1 MKFLSQKL
9 KKPSIAV
16 MLLLIVGGVGYG
28 IYYYKYGKATVTA
41 TYAVVEKIGQGT
53 VSSGIVA
60 SGKIVA
66 AHKLDLNVYKQAQR
80 IEAVNVVNG
89 GHVAQGATILSFDKS
104 SSYVNVESSR
114 VALTEKQLALQ
125 NQQENSTD
133 PNATIRT
140 RQKEIADLKTSITQ
154 AEQDTVIAY
163 RDFLNADLEAQS
175 YDNRTLGKTRPTVSG
190 LYGGT
195 VAGTYKIDV
204 YSSAAASRYSY
215 QVSGLETDIKSV
227 LLGTATKIGTKG
239 LEIVFPSNV
248 SSGDTWT
255 VTLPNTDSPNYIKN
269 KEKYDTTVRHLSEA
283 IAGYKIDIANK
294 EQELKNL
301 QQTDGS
307 ANRNLDVSKAQAQL
321 QEARV
326 QLSQNYN
333 VVKEQDIVAP
343 FSGTIEGL
351 ENVVVGAIPTR
362 STNDPIVLGTL
373 ISDDFLANFTLGA
386 VDITKVTVGQKVL
399 VTITSFPN
407 SDPLEAHITAISSL
421 PDATGVAQYAVQAL
435 ITPPASST
443 LALRE
448 GLVADVVIVQQ
459 EKQNVT
465 RIPLSAV
472 TFANKKATV
481 QIISDLTASQ
491 KAQIEKLGVL
501 RSDTGVFP
509 SYPKEVTLGV
519 TGAFYAEILSGVEV
533 GTTIIVSKTEKT
545 ETAVVQQKGFGPGRP
560 HDEQSNTK
568 SSAAGTKT
576 ATGNSAPQ

>member
-1 MKFLSQKL
+1 M
-9 KKPSIAV
+9 
-16 MLLLIVGGVGYG
+16 
-28 IYYYKYGKATVTA
+28 
-41 TYAVVEKIGQGT
+41 
-53 VSSGIVA
+53 
-60 SGKIVA
+60 
-66 AHKLDLNVYKQAQR
+66 
-80 IEAVNVVNG
+80 
-89 GHVAQGATILSFDKS
+89 
-104 SSYVNVESSR
+104 
-114 VALTEKQLALQ
+114 
-125 NQQENSTD
+125 
-133 PNATIRT
+133 
-140 RQKEIADLKTSITQ
+140 
-154 AEQDTVIAY
+154 
-163 RDFLNADLEAQS
+163 
-175 YDNRTLGKTRPTVSG
+175 
-190 LYGGT
+190 
-195 VAGTYKIDV
+195 
-204 YSSAAASRYSY
+204 
-215 QVSGLETDIKSV
+215 
-227 LLGTATKIGTKG
+227 
-239 LEIVFPSNV
+239 
-248 SSGDTWT
+248 
-255 VTLPNTDSPNYIKN
+255 
-269 KEKYDTTVRHLSEA
+269 
-283 IAGYKIDIANK
+283 
-294 EQELKNL
+294 
-301 QQTDGS
+301 
-307 ANRNLDVSKAQAQL
+307 
-321 QEARV
+321 
-326 QLSQNYN
+326 
-333 VVKEQDIVAP
+333 
-343 FSGTIEGL
+343 
-351 ENVVVGAIPTR
+351 GAIPTR

-481 QIISDLTASQ
+481 QVISDLTADQ